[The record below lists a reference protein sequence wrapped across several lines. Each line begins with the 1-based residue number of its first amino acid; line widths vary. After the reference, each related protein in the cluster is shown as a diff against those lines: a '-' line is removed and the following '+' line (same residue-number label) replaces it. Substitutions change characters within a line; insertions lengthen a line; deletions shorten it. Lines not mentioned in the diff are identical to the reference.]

1 MFAAHKNRA
10 HAKRQGVAWGE
21 SSAPINHLPSTKI
34 DQRAN
39 LRIGLFG
46 LFGTGNFGNDAS
58 LEVMLTFL
66 QQRVPH
72 ANICC
77 ICGDPENVQRDFGIR
92 AARITYRPRRGWVS
106 KLNKALCDIPR
117 EFLSLI
123 RGVAELR
130 QLDLLIV
137 PGTGILDDFGTGPR
151 GMPYALFRWSILAR
165 LMGKKMLFVSIGA
178 GPIVHPV
185 SRYLMKSAARMADYR
200 SYRDEISRDYMKM
213 IGLDVSSDAIIPDI
227 AFDLPPSVM
236 PTTSNRRR
244 GIIGI
249 GLMSYNGWHDNLETK
264 TDIYD
269 RYLDN
274 MSRFVIFLLSE
285 GYRVRILAGDEYDQ
299 KAIDALLQRLPNT
312 AVRGPHAAVIAEPAH
327 SIRDVLDQIADTDVV
342 VASRYHNV
350 VAALIAN
357 KPTLSI
363 GYAAK
368 NDALLSQM
376 GLAEYCQ
383 HIEKLDV
390 DLLINQFQSLVQNR
404 EHLRQQIQEKQKI
417 FRECLSG
424 QKDRLLQFVFPG
436 SQNQNP
442 AKTHPAAE
450 PIGSRDGSKP
460 TNPKFSVVISTLG
473 RTTELGRLIDSLPR
487 GEQLETIIID
497 QNDDDRLQPIL
508 SERHAGHAIER
519 IRTPGSRGLSRG
531 RNRGWQESHG
541 QYAVFADDDCWYPP
555 GLFDR
560 VVQVFEETGADIVC
574 GRATDD
580 RGRSINGRYETARQ
594 WIDRNNVWTTSI
606 EWMVFFRRDILE
618 PLGGYDEMIG
628 VGAETPWQAAEGQD
642 ILLRALSKGYRCFFD
657 PDICGHHAEIDVAIT
672 NDATRRK
679 ALGYARGMGFV
690 LRKHGFGIAGL
701 AKWIGRPAGAALLY
715 TLKRQPQRAHYYI
728 SVARGRLEGFLG
740 YPT

>member
-1 MFAAHKNRA
+1 MNAPEPRRLSPGKAI
-10 HAKRQGVAWGE
+10 
-21 SSAPINHLPSTKI
+21 SAEASASDKART
-34 DQRAN
+34 
-39 LRIGLFG
+39 RIALFG

-58 LEVMLTFL
+58 LEVMLSFL
-66 QQRVPH
+66 QQRIPH
-72 ANICC
+72 ADICC
-77 ICGDPENVQRDFGIR
+77 ICGNPENVQRDFGIR
-92 AARITYRPRRGWVS
+92 AARITYRPRREWVT

-117 EFLSLI
+117 EGISLI
-123 RGVAELR
+123 RGIAELR
-130 QLDLLIV
+130 RLDLLIV

-185 SRYLMKSAARMADYR
+185 SRYLMKSAARMASYR
-200 SYRDEISRDYMKM
+200 SYRDAISRDYMKM
-213 IGLDVSSDAIIPDI
+213 IGLDVGNDAIVPDI
-227 AFDLPPSVM
+227 AFDLPPS
-236 PTTSNRRR
+236 PKSTTNDRRR
-244 GIIGI
+244 GTVGI

-269 RYLDN
+269 RYLNN
-274 MSRFVIFLLSE
+274 MSRFAAFLLSE
-285 GYRVRILAGDEYDQ
+285 GYAIRILAGDEYDQ
-299 KAIDALLQRLPNT
+299 KAIDALLQKLPDT
-312 AVRGPHAAVIAEPAH
+312 AVKGPDAAVLAEPAH
-327 SIRDVLDQIADTDVV
+327 SIHDVLDQIADTDVV

-368 NDALLSQM
+368 NDALLTQM

-390 DLLINQFQSLVQNR
+390 DLLINQFQSLMQNR
-404 EHLRQQIQEKQKI
+404 EHLCQQIQERQNI

-436 SQNQNP
+436 SQNRNP
-442 AKTHPAAE
+442 AKTHPTAE
-450 PIGSRDGSKP
+450 QIGSRDDAEP
-460 TNPKFSVVISTLG
+460 TTPKFSVVVSTLG
-473 RTTELGRLIDSLPR
+473 RTTELGKLIDSLPR

-508 SERHAGHAIER
+508 SERINPQAIER
-519 IRTPGSRGLSRG
+519 IRTPGARGLSRG
-531 RNRGWQESHG
+531 RNRGWQKSRG
-541 QYAVFADDDCWYPP
+541 QYVVFADDDCWYPA

-560 VVQVFEETGADIVC
+560 VAQAFEETGADIVC

-580 RGRSINGRYETARQ
+580 SGRSINGRYETASQ

-618 PLGGYDEMIG
+618 PLSGYDEMIG

-657 PDICGHHAEIDVAIT
+657 PDLCGHHAELDVALP
-672 NDATRRK
+672 NDTARRK

-690 LRKHGFGIAGL
+690 LRKHRFGIASL
-701 AKWIGRPAGAALLY
+701 AKWVGRPAGAAVLY
-715 TLKRQPQRAHYYI
+715 TLKRQPQRALYYV

>member
-1 MFAAHKNRA
+1 MNALEPTRLSPGKAVSTEASASDKAH
-10 HAKRQGVAWGE
+10 
-21 SSAPINHLPSTKI
+21 T
-34 DQRAN
+34 
-39 LRIGLFG
+39 RIALFG

-58 LEVMLTFL
+58 LEVMLSFL

-72 ANICC
+72 ADICC
-77 ICGDPENVQRDFGIR
+77 ICGNPENVQRDFGIR
-92 AARITYRPRRGWVS
+92 AARITYRPRREWVT

-117 EFLSLI
+117 EILSLV
-123 RGVAELR
+123 RGFAELR
-130 QLDLLIV
+130 QVDLLIV

-178 GPIVHPV
+178 GPIVHPA

-227 AFDLPPSVM
+227 AFDLPPSAK
-236 PTTSNRRR
+236 PSTSNDRRR
-244 GIIGI
+244 GVVGI
-249 GLMSYNGWHDNLETK
+249 GLMSYNGWHDNAETK

-274 MSRFVIFLLSE
+274 MSRFANFLLSE
-285 GYRVRILAGDEYDQ
+285 GYAIRILAGDEYDQ
-299 KAIDALLQRLPNT
+299 KAIDALMQRLPDS
-312 AVRGPHAAVIAEPAH
+312 AIGSADAAVVAEPAH
-327 SIRDVLDQIADTDVV
+327 SIHDVLDQIADTDVV

-368 NDALLSQM
+368 NDALLCQM

-404 EHLRQQIQEKQKI
+404 EHLCQQIQERQRI
-417 FRECLSG
+417 FRGRLSG
-424 QKDRLLQFVFPG
+424 QKDRLLQFVFPDG
-436 SQNQNP
+436 QSRNSAGP
-442 AKTHPAAE
+442 LALTSR
-450 PIGSRDGSKP
+450 IGSGDHPNP
-460 TNPKFSVVISTLG
+460 TKLKFSVVVSTLG
-473 RTTELGRLIDSLPR
+473 RTTELGRLIDSLPS
-487 GEQLETIIID
+487 GEELETVIID
-497 QNDDDRLQPIL
+497 QNDDDRLQAII
-508 SERHAGHAIER
+508 SERHDRRAIEH
-519 IRTPGSRGLSRG
+519 IRTPGARGLSRG

-541 QYAVFADDDCWYPP
+541 RYVVFADDDCWYPAE
-555 GLFDR
+555 LFNR
-560 VVQVFEETGADIVC
+560 VAQVFEETGADIVC

-580 RGRSINGRYETARQ
+580 SGRSINGRYESARQ
-594 WIDRNNVWTTSI
+594 WIDRSNVWTTSI

-657 PDICGHHAEIDVAIT
+657 PEICGHHAELDVAVS
-672 NDATRRK
+672 NDTMRHK
-679 ALGYARGMGFV
+679 TLGYARGMGFV
-690 LRKHGFGIAGL
+690 LRKHGFGIASL
-701 AKWIGRPAGAALLY
+701 AKWVGRPAGAALLY
-715 TLKRQPQRAHYYI
+715 TLKRQPQRALYYI